1 MGLVMNYYYHF
12 VRETRRFSLIVFMNA
27 CLLAIMYWW
36 GRTYLLDEESDPV
49 VFGVVVIIEL
59 ILLGISI
66 YLWSVNK
73 KIGIKVSAREF
84 YYCDPL
90 FGENELVLYVDDID
104 EIIQVQSA
112 TNRIQRN
119 LLRLKDGSVHELMYQ
134 NYNIDKQAMF
144 DALNRAN
151 PKIKLPASI
160 WIYEQTRPQWA
171 KEVRKKMGL
180 DE

>member
-1 MGLVMNYYYHF
+1 MHYYYHF

-36 GRTYLLDEESDPV
+36 GRTYLFDKESDRV
-49 VFGVVVIIEL
+49 VFYVVVVIEL
-59 ILLGISI
+59 VLLGISI
-66 YLWSVNK
+66 YLWAINK
-73 KIGIKVSAREF
+73 KIEIKVSAHEF

-90 FGENELVLYVDDID
+90 FGKKDLALRIEDID
-104 EIIQVQSA
+104 EIIQLQSA

-119 LLRLKDGSVHELMYQ
+119 LLRLKDGTVHELMYQ
-134 NYNIDKQAMF
+134 NYNIDKKALF
-144 DALNRAN
+144 DALKRAN
-151 PKIKLPASI
+151 HNIKLPASI
-160 WIYEQTRPQWA
+160 WVYEQTRPQWA

>member
-1 MGLVMNYYYHF
+1 MQYYYHF
-12 VRETRRFSLIVFMNA
+12 VRETRRFSLIVFINA

-36 GRTYLLDEESDPV
+36 GRAYLVDEESDRV
-49 VFGVVVIIEL
+49 VFSVVVVIEL

-66 YLWSVNK
+66 YLWSINK
-73 KIGIKVSAREF
+73 KIEIKVSPHEF

-90 FGENELVLYVDDID
+90 FGENDLALSIDDID
-104 EIIQVQSA
+104 EIVQVQSA

-119 LLRLKDGSVHELMYQ
+119 LLRLKNGSVHELMYQ
-134 NYNIDKQAMF
+134 NYNIDKQALF
-144 DALNRAN
+144 DALKRAN
-151 PKIKLPASI
+151 RNIKLPPSI